1 MSITLFTTYKDISP
15 ESETVRVTGSIEVGY
30 ESLHWEREIDVEI
43 KPFEEEIEI
52 DESDIRDLTDNELV
66 SLLVAVWR
74 TKFEEHEGHALD
86 KLEDVIS
93 YVKQRRDTSKNEGR
107 R

>member
-30 ESLHWEREIDVEI
+30 ESLQWEQEIDVEI
-43 KPFEEEIEI
+43 NPFEEEIEI

-66 SLLVAVWR
+66 SLLVAVWK
-74 TKFEEHEGHALD
+74 TKFEEHENHALD

-93 YVKQRRDTSKNEGR
+93 YVKQRRDASENEGGE
-107 R
+107 